1 MLQPVDGQLPTG
13 IPNVAVSRALEL
25 DDRELGM
32 DARGKNHILQPQLD
46 YWHER
51 CLEWTHEIPLSANS
65 VTNTPP
71 PAWAE
76 AAPYAAGSGS
86 ITVHPWL

>member
-13 IPNVAVSRALEL
+13 VPNVAVSRVLEL

-32 DARGKNHILQPQLD
+32 DARGKNHILKPWSVYQTLT
-46 YWHER
+46 
-51 CLEWTHEIPLSANS
+51 LTHLTHDIPLSANS

-71 PAWAE
+71 PACE
-76 AAPYAAGSGS
+76 NVAPYESVLGSTT
-86 ITVHPWL
+86 IHP